1 MTAEVH
7 VVEEGLASKWRRS
20 RQLTQIGNGAGSAYP
35 DWPLVEDL
43 ELEVLTGPI
52 LSIRD
57 AVAKLSAVAL
67 AFIDGPRGD
76 EADAVALEQT
86 IRWLSGGR

>member
-1 MTAEVH
+1 
-7 VVEEGLASKWRRS
+7 
-20 RQLTQIGNGAGSAYP
+20 
-35 DWPLVEDL
+35 
-43 ELEVLTGPI
+43 
-52 LSIRD
+52 
-57 AVAKLSAVAL
+57 VAKLSAVAL